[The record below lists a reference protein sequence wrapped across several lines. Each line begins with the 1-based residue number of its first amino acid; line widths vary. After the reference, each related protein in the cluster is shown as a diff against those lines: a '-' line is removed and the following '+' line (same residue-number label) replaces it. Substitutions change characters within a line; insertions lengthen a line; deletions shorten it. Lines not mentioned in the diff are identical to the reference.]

1 MADLYSLPVSMDWL
15 KANLKIIIG
24 NRDLAEIM
32 QFGDLWNS
40 RGHTP
45 LVHVISPAMDNGKM
59 WDQHEDPSGLLDNI
73 PEHIEMFIVDFYN
86 RETPELPKMWENM
99 KKPPKWLLWE
109 YQPGKVKFNGTYKE
123 FVDIFGVDP
132 AATTPTGGGG
142 GAGDTPTGGG
152 ETTPDTS
159 LSGLFVHLQCPHC
172 KKLIY

>member
-1 MADLYSLPVSMDWL
+1 MDWL

-99 KKPPKWLLWE
+99 KEPPKWLLWE
-109 YQPGKVKFNGTYKE
+109 YAPGKVKFNGTYKE

-132 AATTPTGGGG
+132 AATSPGTTPTPNP
-142 GAGDTPTGGG
+142 TPTPTPTPELPEGGI
-152 ETTPDTS
+152 
-159 LSGLFVHLQCPHC
+159 LIHQRCPHC